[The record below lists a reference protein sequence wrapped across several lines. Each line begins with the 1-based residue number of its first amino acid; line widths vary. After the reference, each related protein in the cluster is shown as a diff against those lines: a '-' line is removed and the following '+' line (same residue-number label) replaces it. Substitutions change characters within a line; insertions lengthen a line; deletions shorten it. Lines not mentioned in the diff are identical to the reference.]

1 MLTIPVYQ
9 RAARA
14 VNGSADSERTHS
26 GEDPLLDRR
35 SPA

>member
-14 VNGSADSERTHS
+14 VNGNADFERTHS
-26 GEDPLLDRR
+26 GENPRLLKG
-35 SPA
+35 